1 MNGNVCCGVESALLQ
16 LFAKLYAKS
25 YNKQRKN
32 VYKEFLGGILIMTV
46 KIGINGFGRIG
57 RLAFRRILELKD
69 TADDIEVVAINDLT
83 NPAMLAYL
91 LKYDSTHGTLPVD
104 VSADED
110 GIIVDGKKIRVY
122 AERNAADL
130 KWVANDGVEIV
141 LESTGFYT
149 SAEKS
154 QAHLDAG
161 AKKVLI
167 SAPAGNIPTV
177 VYGVNQD
184 TLTADDHIVSA
195 GSCTT
200 QSLAPLANA
209 LDKEFGIEIGL
220 MTTVHAF
227 TSTQMILDGPKGSK
241 FRSNRTAS
249 ANTIPHSTGA
259 AKAIGLVV
267 PSVAGKLDGHAQRVA
282 VVDGSVTELTTVLSK
297 TVTAEEVNEAVKK
310 YTNDSFG
317 VNEDEIVSSDI
328 IGDTH
333 GAVFDP
339 TLTKVITVGDKQLVQ
354 TAAWYDNEYGFTS
367 NMIRTLLHLATL

>member
-1 MNGNVCCGVESALLQ
+1 
-16 LFAKLYAKS
+16 
-25 YNKQRKN
+25 
-32 VYKEFLGGILIMTV
+32 MTV
-46 KIGINGFGRIG
+46 KVGINGFGRIG
-57 RLAFRRILELKD
+57 RLAFRRILELQD
-69 TADDIEVVAINDLT
+69 SASDIEVVAINDLT
-83 NPAMLAYL
+83 NPSMLAYL
-91 LKYDSTHGTLPVD
+91 LKYDSTHGTLKNE
-104 VSADED
+104 VSADET
-110 GIIVDGKKIRVY
+110 GIIVDGKHYTVY

-130 KWVANDGVEIV
+130 KWVANDGVEVV

-154 QAHLDAG
+154 QAHIDAG

-167 SAPAGNIPTV
+167 SAPAGKIPTV

-184 TLTADDHIVSA
+184 TLSSDDNIVSA

-209 LDKEFGIEIGL
+209 LDKEFGIEVGL

-227 TSTQMILDGPKGSK
+227 TSTQMILDGPRGSK
-241 FRSNRTAS
+241 MRSNRTAS

-259 AKAIGLVV
+259 AKAIGMVV
-267 PSVAGKLDGHAQRVA
+267 PSVEGKLDGHAQRVG
-282 VVDGSVTELTTVLSK
+282 VVDGSITELTTVLAK
-297 TVTAEEVNEAVKK
+297 KVTAEEVNDAVKK
-310 YTNDSFG
+310 YVNDSFG
-317 VNEDEIVSSDI
+317 WNADEIVSSDI

-333 GAVFDP
+333 GAVYDP
-339 TLTKVITVGDKQLVQ
+339 TLTKVITVGDNQLVQ

>member
-1 MNGNVCCGVESALLQ
+1 MKFWEES
-16 LFAKLYAKS
+16 F
-25 YNKQRKN
+25 
-32 VYKEFLGGILIMTV
+32 IMTV

-69 TADDIEVVAINDLT
+69 AADDIEVVAINDLT

-91 LKYDSTHGTLPVD
+91 LKYDSTHGTLD
-104 VSADED
+104 AEVSADED
-110 GIIVDGKKIRVY
+110 GIIVDGKKYRVY
-122 AERNAADL
+122 AEKNAADL
-130 KWVANDGVEIV
+130 KWVENDGVDVV

-149 SAEKS
+149 SKEKA

-167 SAPAGNIPTV
+167 SAPAGDIPTV

-184 TLTADDHIVSA
+184 ILTPEDNIVSA

-200 QSLAPLANA
+200 QSLAPLADA
-209 LDKEFGIEIGL
+209 LNKEFGIEVGT
-220 MTTVHAF
+220 MTTIHAY
-227 TSTQMILDGPKGSK
+227 TSTQMILDGPRGSK
-241 FRSNRTAS
+241 PRNNRTAA

-267 PSVAGKLDGHAQRVA
+267 PELKGKLNGHAQRVQ
-282 VVDGSVTELTTVLSK
+282 VVDGSITELTTILDKKVI
-297 TVTAEEVNEAVKK
+297 AEEVNDAMKK
-310 YTNDSFG
+310 YETPSFG
-317 VNEDEIVSSDI
+317 YNGDEIVSSDI

-333 GAVFDP
+333 GSVFDP
-339 TLTKVITVGDKQLVQ
+339 TLTEVVTAGDHQLVK

-367 NMIRTLLHLATL
+367 NMIRTLKHLAEL

>member
-1 MNGNVCCGVESALLQ
+1 
-16 LFAKLYAKS
+16 
-25 YNKQRKN
+25 
-32 VYKEFLGGILIMTV
+32 MTV

-57 RLAFRRILELKD
+57 RLVFRRILELKG

-91 LKYDSTHGTLPVD
+91 LKYDSTHGTLD
-104 VSADED
+104 AEVSADED
-110 GIIVDGKKIRVY
+110 GIVVDGKKIHVY
-122 AERNAADL
+122 AERDAANL

-161 AKKVLI
+161 AKKVLV
-167 SAPAGNIPTV
+167 SAPAGNVPTV

-184 TLTADDHIVSA
+184 TLTADDNIVSA

-200 QSLAPLANA
+200 QSLAPLTNA

-227 TSTQMILDGPKGSK
+227 TGTQMILDGPKGK
-241 FRSNRTAS
+241 KMRSNRAAS
-249 ANTIPHSTGA
+249 VNTIPHSTGA

-267 PSVAGKLDGHAQRVA
+267 PSVAGKLDGHAQRVG
-282 VVDGSVTELTTVLSK
+282 VVDGSVTELTSVLSK
-297 TVTAEEVNEAVKK
+297 TVSAEEVNEAVKT
-310 YTNDSFG
+310 YENASFG
-317 VNEDEIVSSDI
+317 YNDDEIVSSDM

-333 GAVFDP
+333 GAVYDP